1 MKKEKEYLALGDS
14 YTIGEGLDEKDRFPV
29 VLSLRLR
36 SLGLPFSNPKLIA
49 QTGWTTSELIEAI
62 QKENPHSQY
71 DLVSL
76 CIGVNN
82 QYRGLQAEIF
92 QIEFEEL
99 LQQAIGFASG
109 NQKRVVVLSIPD
121 WSGTPFAKDR
131 NQQQICLEI
140 DQYNLVI
147 KRVCEQQKVLLINI
161 TDICR
166 QFQSKSA
173 FLVSDGLHYS
183 GKMNQKWVDK
193 IIHQLDLSIYEN
205 TL

>member
-1 MKKEKEYLALGDS
+1 MKKQKEFLALGDS

-29 VLSLRLR
+29 ILSRQLNE
-36 SLGLPFSNPKLIA
+36 GGFAFSNPKIIA
-49 QTGWTTSELIEAI
+49 QTGWTTDELKEAI
-62 QKENPHSQY
+62 QNENPHCQY

-82 QYRGLQAEIF
+82 QYRGLKTEAF
-92 QIEFEEL
+92 QVEFAEL

-109 NQKRVVVLSIPD
+109 NKKKVVVLSIPD

-131 NQQQICLEI
+131 NQQQISLEI
-140 DQYNLVI
+140 DNFNRSI
-147 KRVCEQQKVLLINI
+147 KRVCEKQKVLLINI

-166 QFQSKSA
+166 RYQSDTNY
-173 FLVSDGLHYS
+173 LVSDGLHYS